1 MAGEEY
7 CISTGAF
14 AKMCQTT
21 RDTLRYYEKQGI
33 LVPQKSEKNGYHYY
47 SYAQI
52 SSFYFISTF
61 RGLGCSVEDI
71 KEYLLGG
78 EEVRFDGFVDR
89 QYEALLAQQRELER
103 RIGIIGNTRKLLEQ
117 IRKNDTG
124 KPELYEQPEVFRL
137 KVTKVRSDPATSFSE
152 ISADIHRH
160 LKECDYPG
168 IQAFPMGASIGRED
182 FQNGRYVYR
191 EVFSFAD
198 AQAAGGDIRELPCRQ
213 TVVMVCREKDG
224 DIRIAYQKIR
234 ECLKENTL
242 KLCSD
247 LYSLSIVNV
256 INPNAE
262 RKYLKYIIGCVQPA
276 KLQGKNAGVHCDIF
290 RA

>member
-7 CISTGAF
+7 CISAGVF
-14 AKMCQTT
+14 ARMCQTT

-33 LVPQKSEKNGYHYY
+33 LVPKKSEKNGYHYY

-89 QYEALLAQQRELER
+89 QYAVLLKQQRELER

-117 IRKNDTG
+117 IRRNDTG
-124 KPELYEQPEVFRL
+124 KPELYEQSEILRL
-137 KVTKVRSDPATSFSE
+137 KVTRVLSDPATSFSE
-152 ISADIHRH
+152 ISTDIHRH
-160 LKECDYPG
+160 LKACNHPG
-168 IQAFPMGASIGRED
+168 VRAFPMGAAIGRED
-182 FQNGRYVYR
+182 FQKGQYVYR

-198 AQAAGGDIRELPCRQ
+198 AQAAGPGIREIPGSR

-224 DIRIAYQKIR
+224 DIRLAYQKIR
-234 ECLKENTL
+234 NYLKEQAL
-242 KLCSD
+242 QLSSD

-256 INPNAE
+256 IDPNAE
-262 RKYLKYIIGCVQPA
+262 RKYLKYIIACVELV
-276 KLQGKNAGVHCDIF
+276 KSMSERHRGLKIT
-290 RA
+290 RK

>member
-7 CISTGAF
+7 CISAGAF
-14 AKMCQTT
+14 ARMCQTT
-21 RDTLRYYEKQGI
+21 RDTLRYNEKQGI
-33 LVPQKSEKNGYHYY
+33 LVPKKSEKNGYHYY

-89 QYEALLAQQRELER
+89 QYAVLLKQQRELER

-117 IRKNDTG
+117 IRRNDTG
-124 KPELYEQPEVFRL
+124 KPELYEQSEILRL
-137 KVTKVRSDPATSFSE
+137 KVTRVLSDPATSFSE
-152 ISADIHRH
+152 ISTDIHRH
-160 LKECDYPG
+160 LKACDHPG
-168 IQAFPMGASIGRED
+168 VQAFPMGAAIGRED
-182 FQNGRYVYR
+182 FQKGQYVYR

-198 AQAAGGDIRELPCRQ
+198 AQAAGPGIREIPGSR

-224 DIRIAYQKIR
+224 DIRLAYQKIR
-234 ECLKENTL
+234 NYLKEQAL
-242 KLCSD
+242 QLSSD

-256 INPNAE
+256 IDPNAE
-262 RKYLKYIIGCVQPA
+262 RKYLKYIIACVELV
-276 KLQGKNAGVHCDIF
+276 KSMSERHRGLKIT
-290 RA
+290 RK

>member
-7 CISTGAF
+7 CISAGAF
-14 AKMCQTT
+14 ARMCQTT

-33 LVPQKSEKNGYHYY
+33 LVPKKSEKNGYHYY

-52 SSFYFISTF
+52 SSYYFISTF

-89 QYEALLAQQRELER
+89 QYAALLIQQRELER

-124 KPELYEQPEVFRL
+124 KPELYEQPEIFRL
-137 KVTKVRSDPATSFSE
+137 KVTKVLSDPATSFSE
-152 ISADIHRH
+152 ISTDIHRH
-160 LKECDYPG
+160 LKECAHPG

-182 FQNGRYVYR
+182 FQKEQYVYR

-198 AQAAGGDIRELPCRQ
+198 AQASGPGIRELPGRL

-234 ECLKENTL
+234 NYLKEQAL
-242 KLCSD
+242 QLSSD

-256 INPNAE
+256 IDPNAE
-262 RKYLKYIIGCVQPA
+262 RKYLKYIIACVEPV
-276 KLQGKNAGVHCDIF
+276 KSMSERHRGLKIT
-290 RA
+290 RK

>member
-7 CISTGAF
+7 CISAGAF

-33 LVPQKSEKNGYHYY
+33 LVPKKSEKNGYHYY

-52 SSFYFISTF
+52 SSYYFISTF

-89 QYEALLAQQRELER
+89 QYAALLMQQRELER

-124 KPELYEQPEVFRL
+124 KPELYEQPEIFRL
-137 KVTKVRSDPATSFSE
+137 KVTKVLSDPATSCSE
-152 ISADIHRH
+152 ISTDIHRH
-160 LKECDYPG
+160 LKECAHPG

-182 FQNGRYVYR
+182 FQKEQYVYR

-198 AQAAGGDIRELPCRQ
+198 AQASGPGIRELPGRL

-234 ECLKENTL
+234 NYLQEQALQL
-242 KLCSD
+242 SSD

-256 INPNAE
+256 IDPNAE
-262 RKYLKYIIGCVQPA
+262 RKYLKYIIACVEPV
-276 KLQGKNAGVHCDIF
+276 KSISERYRGLKIT
-290 RA
+290 RK

>member
-7 CISTGAF
+7 CISAGVF
-14 AKMCQTT
+14 ARMCQTT
-21 RDTLRYYEKQGI
+21 RDTLRYYGKQGI
-33 LVPQKSEKNGYHYY
+33 LVPKKSEKNGYHYY

-52 SSFYFISTF
+52 SSYYFIRTF
-61 RGLGCSVEDI
+61 RELDCSVGDI

-89 QYEALLAQQRELER
+89 QYAALLTQQRELER

-117 IRKNDTG
+117 IRRNDTG
-124 KPELYEQPEVFRL
+124 KPELYEQPEIFRL
-137 KVTKVRSDPATSFSE
+137 KVTKVLSDPATSFSE
-152 ISADIHRH
+152 ISTDIHRH
-160 LKECDYPG
+160 LKECAHPG

-182 FQNGRYVYR
+182 FQKEQYVYR

-198 AQAAGGDIRELPCRQ
+198 AQASGPGIRELSGRL

-234 ECLKENTL
+234 NYLKEQAL
-242 KLCSD
+242 QLSSD

-256 INPNAE
+256 IDPNAE
-262 RKYLKYIIGCVQPA
+262 RKYLKYIIACVEPV
-276 KLQGKNAGVHCDIF
+276 KSMSERHRGLKIT
-290 RA
+290 RK